1 MTSKQ
6 QVTAPDWAKNVL
18 YAAAIY
24 NLVWGAAVIAAPMAL
39 FRWAGMEEPLYPQ
52 FWQCVGM
59 IVGVYG
65 VGYWLAAR
73 DPFRHWP
80 IVLVGLLGKVF
91 GPIGFLN
98 AAWTGS
104 LPWKWGATI
113 VTNDLIWWVPF
124 ASILYLAFRHNT
136 NASLGASSVSL
147 DEAVRKI
154 RSQRDASLF
163 ELSSASPTLV
173 VFLRHTGCT
182 FRRETLAE
190 LEKHRAEIEQSGVNL
205 AIVHMGSPMDGTMMS
220 QKHGLHHAHRFSD
233 PDCLLYRAFGL
244 RRGRFNQLFSLE
256 VVGRGLRAMLRGHG
270 IGKLNGDG
278 FRMPG
283 AFVLIDGKVVVEH
296 RATSAADRPDYLSLL
311 ATAGSRVRRSTEMP
325 RRPSEL
331 SGLALGRS

>member
-6 QVTAPDWAKNVL
+6 QVTAPNWAKNVL
-18 YAAAIY
+18 NAAAIY
-24 NLVWGAAVIAAPMAL
+24 NLLWGGVVIAAPMAL

-52 FWQCVGM
+52 IWQCVGM

-80 IVLVGLLGKVF
+80 IVLVGLLGKVL

-104 LPWKWGATI
+104 LPWRWGVTI

-136 NASLGASSVSL
+136 NTSLGASSVSL
-147 DEAVRKI
+147 DEAVQEF

-163 ELSSASPTLV
+163 ELSSASPTLL
-173 VFLRHTGCT
+173 VFLRHAGCT
-182 FRRETLAE
+182 FCRETLTA
-190 LEKHRAEIEQSGVNL
+190 LAKHRADIEGSGANL
-205 AIVHMGSPMDGTMMS
+205 AIVHMGSPMDGTLMS

-233 PDCLLYRAFGL
+233 PDCVLYRAFGL
-244 RRGRFNQLFSLE
+244 TRGGFKQLFALD
-256 VVGRGLRAMLRGHG
+256 VVMRGLRAMLRGHG
-270 IGKLNGDG
+270 IGKLSGDG

-296 RATSAADRPDYLSLL
+296 RATSAADQPDYLTMLSL
-311 ATAGSRVRRSTEMP
+311 AGSRIRRSTEVP
-325 RRPSEL
+325 LRASNFSE
-331 SGLALGRS
+331 LALGRS